1 MLKQKTIVNKSI
13 NQNKKKYTTKITQ
26 IINNTNTT
34 IQDNTKI
41 IQIIIK

>member
-34 IQDNTKI
+34 I
-41 IQIIIK
+41 